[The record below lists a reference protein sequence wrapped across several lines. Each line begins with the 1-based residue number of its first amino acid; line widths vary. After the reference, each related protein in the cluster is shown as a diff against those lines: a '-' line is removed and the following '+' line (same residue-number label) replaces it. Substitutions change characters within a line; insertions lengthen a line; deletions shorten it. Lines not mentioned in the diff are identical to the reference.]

1 MARELA
7 IDPSLIASRLTLMS
21 VAQQNGSRL
30 LPLQRDLLQPEEAVL
45 S

>member
-21 VAQQNGSRL
+21 VAQEESSRL
-30 LPLQRDLLQPEEAVL
+30 LPWQRDLLQPGEAVL
-45 S
+45 P